1 LFARDTAVLWSVVPC
16 LRRNRTGGE
25 GEMNALMKK
34 VLPTFDVVK
43 WGVPT
48 DKLDQLAALLGLS
61 DADKKALLSKGDVVI
76 VQDPKKA

>member
-1 LFARDTAVLWSVVPC
+1 
-16 LRRNRTGGE
+16 
-25 GEMNALMKK
+25 MNALMKQ

-43 WGVPT
+43 WGVPA